1 MLWEAWLGSQ
11 QRHKLPVSMCARL
24 LALACFLSHQY
35 AEQAEEALEVQ
46 LLFSVPVEDLFKRA
60 FSANL
65 QKQQVQHIEGLLG
78 GRHAAGV

>member
-1 MLWEAWLGSQ
+1 
-11 QRHKLPVSMCARL
+11 MCARL
-24 LALACFLSHQY
+24 LALACFLSRQY

-46 LLFSVPVEDLFKRA
+46 LLFSVPVEALFKRA
-60 FSANL
+60 LSANL

>member
-1 MLWEAWLGSQ
+1 M
-11 QRHKLPVSMCARL
+11 RARL
-24 LALACFLSHQY
+24 LAFACFLSHQY

-46 LLFSVPVEDLFKRA
+46 LLFSVPVEALFKRA
-60 FSANL
+60 LSTNL